1 MTKPATIGA
10 DQGSNK
16 EERKEINMATLLR
29 EMVGSRDISA
39 WLPWVL
45 LATLALYLL
54 GYVEGNVHGAVL
66 GNMGLKLNY
75 VHEAVHHARHL
86 AFMCH

>member
-1 MTKPATIGA
+1 
-10 DQGSNK
+10 
-16 EERKEINMATLLR
+16 MAALLR
-29 EMVGSRDISA
+29 EMVGSRDLSA

-54 GYVEGNVHGAVL
+54 GYVEGDVHGAVL
-66 GNMGLKLNY
+66 GNAGLKLNY
-75 VHEAVHHARHL
+75 VHEAFHHARHL